1 MSFGKKIAILVIAT
15 IIILAL
21 LFILLFNSIK
31 QDVME
36 GENVGLFPPANTPTP
51 TVSSEERRAQRQE
64 KEENKEVIPT
74 EVEGDLPETIS
85 TYISNGQFVDLDNW
99 LWGLENAY
107 KDNPNVQDQT
117 KMAMI
122 DTYRAD
128 IAYYNG
134 IQSTTAPT
142 WGFQNP
148 EMTAAAYV
156 YGSIESKY
164 LAVIDEMSGIFP
176 KVTGEINL
184 HQSSKAPAE
193 IRAELTAINQRRS
206 ADGQFN
212 FLQIWDLTI
221 QDMECEMLV
230 VANRDYLWHPYSLR
244 AKDGHEFGLTVED
257 CRDMKRENASL
268 DLDSAIQS

>member
-1 MSFGKKIAILVIAT
+1 MSFGKKIVILVIVT
-15 IIILAL
+15 IIILAF
-21 LFILLFNSIK
+21 LFALLFNSIR

-36 GENVGLFPPANTPTP
+36 GENAGLFPPANTPSP
-51 TVSSEERRAQRQE
+51 TVSSEEKRAQRQE
-64 KEENKEVIPT
+64 KEENKEILPT
-74 EVEGDLPETIS
+74 EVVENLSERIASDIS
-85 TYISNGQFVDLDNW
+85 GGNFTQLDSW
-99 LWGLENAY
+99 LYGLETSY
-107 KDNPNVQDQT
+107 KDNMEIQDQT
-117 KMAMI
+117 KMELI

-134 IQSTTAPT
+134 IQSATAPT

-148 EMTAAAYV
+148 EMAAAAYA

-164 LAVIDEMSGIFP
+164 LAVLDEMSGIFP

-184 HQSSKAPAE
+184 RQSSKIPSE

-268 DLDSAIQS
+268 DLDSAIQN